1 VLWVVEAKD
10 FTMPF
15 SARGIRN
22 ELRKYYRANG
32 HEWKLGKKCSDIAI
46 DPDEVAKHLGA
57 PAVPGGYRVSGS
69 S

>member
-15 SARGIRN
+15 SARSIRN

-32 HEWKLGKKCSDIAI
+32 HEWKLGKSALISPLTRTRLRSI
-46 DPDEVAKHLGA
+46 WGHPQ
-57 PAVPGGYRVSGS
+57 
-69 S
+69 